1 MNPPTIGHKKLVDK
15 VSSIP
20 GDHFVFLSHA
30 SGNKT
35 QKPGTKQ
42 YENKDPLPFSDKLA
56 FVDVSFP
63 AVTVGDSNVKTVMDV
78 MKKLQADG
86 YTDVVMVA
94 GSDRVNDFTELLNK
108 YQGQE
113 YDFNTIEVV
122 SAGERDPDAE
132 GADGMSASKMRA
144 AVRAGDFESF
154 KQGAASPQIAKPMFD
169 MLTKILKQNPMP
181 GDAFNEEVLEMVTK
195 KQIDDLEDQ
204 NHHSEVAT
212 LLAKHF
218 GTDKEQKLVAKIN
231 ALHSKRGNIEHDE
244 QIARDKIIK
253 KYYSKVTEAQAVEG
267 LSKQDS
273 LMGVKDPVISI
284 SDKNGKPVDRLKMS
298 IAAKKYK
305 FNMATI
311 RPQFQHQ
318 DKVQHGQFT
327 LSAPMNGQPMEAL
340 DNFSDEMVDK
350 LRTAYEPLKGQ
361 KIVPGPLMKTF
372 DKIDSNKDGLIQLY
386 KADIPF
392 VSMMAMSRLMLKHD
406 MKADEINKLGKIRRE
421 DFVEEVNL
429 DEMDMTHVLINM
441 HGKVQGYTSNE
452 KDAKEMSRRTK
463 STIHPIKKKVT
474 DKTLEKMNA
483 LNKTPKELKDLG
495 IIEEGMDTHC
505 SDKCC
510 GSDVTREDCTCS
522 SDCDHCNC
530 NSVNESK
537 EEFKPHTMYDKN
549 GKAHDA
555 KTEKQHLDMKA
566 KGWSHDKPKEEVT
579 EDEFRDGHDLELLK
593 QVSAQIAQDVANND
607 YTAIDDLLKNVSE
620 AELRGFLSEMES
632 TVNELIISKPAKR
645 SKDDDEYE
653 VDSKFPNLK
662 TKKRPSH
669 FDKRKALARMVPKMQ
684 NILSNVGEMDLTKE
698 QLHGVLSKASKLMIE
713 IAIAQKQEVV
723 ENLYSLNKDDVMK
736 SEILVKGVGRYSVEG
751 LMKNIS
757 EKLQD
762 LSNESNSMEPF
773 NYKNIKSKLD
783 SGIVN
788 VMLDS
793 LIQAY
798 DDLENARRKGGAAS
812 RSIPKDIFD
821 DVMLQELEI
830 TQGTALKVLDNVAN
844 RSDKKPFPIRMK
856 DGTVIDV
863 SPALANEII
872 NMYDS
877 GGDVMQKKIM
887 GLLSSGL
894 GFKKLIDAAK
904 QKNRTLR

>member
-1 MNPPTIGHKKLVDK
+1 MKTAVFAFGRMNPPTIGHKKLVDK

-63 AVTVGDSNVKTVMDV
+63 AVTVGHESVKTVMDA

-94 GSDRVNDFTELLNK
+94 GSDRVDDFTELLNK

-218 GTDKEQKLVAKIN
+218 GTEKEQKLVAKIN
-231 ALHSKRGNIEHDE
+231 ALHSKRGHIERDE
-244 QIARDKIIK
+244 QITRDKVIK
-253 KYYSKVTEAQAVEG
+253 KYYSKVTEMESVSEAKLNIKKIHKAVDDGKSMDVIVGMFADKGTTNTDEIRKVVKDYKFKSRIKEG

-298 IAAKKYK
+298 DAAKKYK
-305 FNMATI
+305 FNMNTI

-327 LSAPMNGQPMEAL
+327 LSAPMNGQPMEAEAKK
-340 DNFSDEMVDK
+340 NCGC
-350 LRTAYEPLKGQ
+350 GQ
-361 KIVPGPLMKTF
+361 TPCVTYGDQEGIK
-372 DKIDSNKDGLIQLY
+372 
-386 KADIPF
+386 
-392 VSMMAMSRLMLKHD
+392 
-406 MKADEINKLGKIRRE
+406 E
-421 DFVEEVNL
+421 D
-429 DEMDMTHVLINM
+429 D
-441 HGKVQGYTSNE
+441 Y
-452 KDAKEMSRRTK
+452 
-463 STIHPIKKKVT
+463 
-474 DKTLEKMNA
+474 
-483 LNKTPKELKDLG
+483 
-495 IIEEGMDTHC
+495 
-505 SDKCC
+505 
-510 GSDVTREDCTCS
+510 
-522 SDCDHCNC
+522 
-530 NSVNESK
+530 
-537 EEFKPHTMYDKN
+537 
-549 GKAHDA
+549 
-555 KTEKQHLDMKA
+555 
-566 KGWSHDKPKEEVT
+566 
-579 EDEFRDGHDLELLK
+579 RDGHDLELLK
-593 QVSAQIAQDVANND
+593 QVSAQIAQDVSNND

-620 AELRGFLSEMES
+620 AEMRGFLSEMES
-632 TVNELIISKPAKR
+632 IEEAIPTDESINELIISKPAKKR
-645 SKDDDEYE
+645 EDDDEYE
-653 VDSKFPNLK
+653 IDPKFPNLK

-773 NYKNIKSKLD
+773 NYKNCL
-783 SGIVN
+783 
-788 VMLDS
+788 L
-793 LIQAY
+793 Y
-798 DDLENARRKGGAAS
+798 
-812 RSIPKDIFD
+812 
-821 DVMLQELEI
+821 
-830 TQGTALKVLDNVAN
+830 T
-844 RSDKKPFPIRMK
+844 
-856 DGTVIDV
+856 
-863 SPALANEII
+863 SPSPR
-872 NMYDS
+872 D
-877 GGDVMQKKIM
+877 
-887 GLLSSGL
+887 
-894 GFKKLIDAAK
+894 
-904 QKNRTLR
+904 

>member
-1 MNPPTIGHKKLVDK
+1 LSTAVFAFGRMNPPTIGHKKLVDK

-63 AVTVGDSNVKTVMDV
+63 TVTVGHESVKTVMDA

-86 YTDVVMVA
+86 YTDVIMVA
-94 GSDRVNDFTELLNK
+94 GSDRVDDFTELLNK

-204 NHHSEVAT
+204 NHHGEVAT

-244 QIARDKIIK
+244 QITRDKIIK
-253 KYYSKVTEAQAVEG
+253 KYYTKVTEMEEG

-298 IAAKKYK
+298 VAAKKYK
-305 FNMATI
+305 FNMNTI

-327 LSAPMNGQPMEAL
+327 LSAPISGQPMESANDL
-340 DNFSDEMVDK
+340 DKMHTYTNPQLSGKQAIRDMAGVAKQHDVTINTNDKDEIILKGTKRNIERVFYKMAYPAGHEAWNGKFTIAEAKKDCGCGQTPCVTYGDQEEEKVNEAIPTSEFDHDIKKFFAKVQELEDENQHGEVAEMLTQLYGTSAELMIIRGINGMHANEGSIGPEAQK
-350 LRTAYEPLKGQ
+350 LRDKISTKYYYQAQKEAGAESLGEAINVNKIHKAVDDGNSMDVIVGMFADKRTTNTDEIR
-361 KIVPGPLMKTF
+361 KIV
-372 DKIDSNKDGLIQLY
+372 KDY
-386 KADIPF
+386 MF
-392 VSMMAMSRLMLKHD
+392 
-406 MKADEINKLGKIRRE
+406 
-421 DFVEEVNL
+421 
-429 DEMDMTHVLINM
+429 
-441 HGKVQGYTSNE
+441 
-452 KDAKEMSRRTK
+452 
-463 STIHPIKKKVT
+463 KKR
-474 DKTLEKMNA
+474 M
-483 LNKTPKELKDLG
+483 NKT
-495 IIEEGMDTHC
+495 
-505 SDKCC
+505 
-510 GSDVTREDCTCS
+510 
-522 SDCDHCNC
+522 
-530 NSVNESK
+530 
-537 EEFKPHTMYDKN
+537 
-549 GKAHDA
+549 
-555 KTEKQHLDMKA
+555 
-566 KGWSHDKPKEEVT
+566 
-579 EDEFRDGHDLELLK
+579 
-593 QVSAQIAQDVANND
+593 
-607 YTAIDDLLKNVSE
+607 
-620 AELRGFLSEMES
+620 ES
-632 TVNELIISKPAKR
+632 TVNELIISKPDKR
-645 SKDDDEYE
+645 SKDDGEYE
-653 VDSKFPNLK
+653 TDPKFPNLK
-662 TKKRPSH
+662 TKKKPSH

-698 QLHGVLSKASKLMIE
+698 QLHGVLNKAAKLMIE
-713 IAIAQKQEVV
+713 IEIAQKNDIV
-723 ENLYSLNKDDVMK
+723 ENLHSLNADDVMK
-736 SEILVKGVGRYSVEG
+736 SEVLVKGVGRYSVEG

-762 LSNESNSMEPF
+762 LSDDASSMEPF

-812 RSIPKDIFD
+812 RSIPKNIFD

-830 TQGTALKVLDNVAN
+830 TQGTALKVLDNVAS

-856 DGTVIDV
+856 DGTVVDV

-877 GGDVMQKKIM
+877 GGPSQQKKIM
-887 GLLSSGL
+887 ALLSSGE

>member
-63 AVTVGDSNVKTVMDV
+63 TVTVGHESVKTVMDA

-94 GSDRVNDFTELLNK
+94 GSDRVDDFTELLNK

-144 AVRAGDFESF
+144 AVRSGDFESF

-204 NHHSEVAT
+204 NHHGEVAT

-231 ALHSKRGNIEHDE
+231 ALHSKRGNIEHEE
-244 QIARDKIIK
+244 QITRDKIIK
-253 KYYSKVTEAQAVEG
+253 KYYAKVTEMEEG

-298 IAAKKYK
+298 DAAKKYK

-327 LSAPMNGQPMEAL
+327 LSAPISGQP
-340 DNFSDEMVDK
+340 
-350 LRTAYEPLKGQ
+350 
-361 KIVPGPLMKTF
+361 
-372 DKIDSNKDGLIQLY
+372 
-386 KADIPF
+386 
-392 VSMMAMSRLMLKHD
+392 
-406 MKADEINKLGKIRRE
+406 
-421 DFVEEVNL
+421 
-429 DEMDMTHVLINM
+429 
-441 HGKVQGYTSNE
+441 
-452 KDAKEMSRRTK
+452 
-463 STIHPIKKKVT
+463 
-474 DKTLEKMNA
+474 
-483 LNKTPKELKDLG
+483 
-495 IIEEGMDTHC
+495 
-505 SDKCC
+505 
-510 GSDVTREDCTCS
+510 
-522 SDCDHCNC
+522 
-530 NSVNESK
+530 
-537 EEFKPHTMYDKN
+537 
-549 GKAHDA
+549 
-555 KTEKQHLDMKA
+555 
-566 KGWSHDKPKEEVT
+566 
-579 EDEFRDGHDLELLK
+579 
-593 QVSAQIAQDVANND
+593 
-607 YTAIDDLLKNVSE
+607 
-620 AELRGFLSEMES
+620 MES
-632 TVNELIISKPAKR
+632 TVNEEEMCPDACCGVPVSECTCGPDCKHCDCYNQNKEKIGELIISKPDKR
-645 SKDDDEYE
+645 SKDDDEKFNT
-653 VDSKFPNLK
+653 DPKFPNLK
-662 TKKRPSH
+662 TKKKPSH
-669 FDKRKALARMVPKMQ
+669 FDKRKALARMVPRMQ
-684 NILSNVGEMDLTKE
+684 NILSNVGEMDLTRE
-698 QLHGVLSKASKLMIE
+698 QLHGVLNKAAKLMIE
-713 IAIAQKQEVV
+713 IEIAQKNDIV
-723 ENLYSLNKDDVMK
+723 ENLYSLNADDVMQ
-736 SEILVKGVGRYSVEG
+736 SEVLVKGVGRYSVEG

-762 LSNESNSMEPF
+762 LSSESNSMEPF

-812 RSIPKDIFD
+812 RSIPKNIFD

-830 TQGTALKVLDNVAN
+830 TQGTALKVLDNVAS

-872 NMYDS
+872 SMYDA

-887 GLLSSGL
+887 SLLSTGE
-894 GFKKLIDAAK
+894 GFRELINAAK
-904 QKNRTLR
+904 KKNRTLR

>member
-1 MNPPTIGHKKLVDK
+1 MNTAVFAFGRMNPPTIGHKKLVDK

-63 AVTVGDSNVKTVMDV
+63 TVTVGHESVKTVMDA

-94 GSDRVNDFTELLNK
+94 GSDRVDDFTELLNK

-144 AVRAGDFESF
+144 AVRSGDFESF

-204 NHHSEVAT
+204 NHHGEVAT

-231 ALHSKRGNIEHDE
+231 ALHSKRGNIEHEE
-244 QIARDKIIK
+244 QITRDKIIK
-253 KYYSKVTEAQAVEG
+253 KYYAKVTEMEEG

-298 IAAKKYK
+298 DAAKKYK

-327 LSAPMNGQPMEAL
+327 LSAPISGQP
-340 DNFSDEMVDK
+340 
-350 LRTAYEPLKGQ
+350 
-361 KIVPGPLMKTF
+361 
-372 DKIDSNKDGLIQLY
+372 
-386 KADIPF
+386 
-392 VSMMAMSRLMLKHD
+392 
-406 MKADEINKLGKIRRE
+406 
-421 DFVEEVNL
+421 
-429 DEMDMTHVLINM
+429 
-441 HGKVQGYTSNE
+441 
-452 KDAKEMSRRTK
+452 
-463 STIHPIKKKVT
+463 
-474 DKTLEKMNA
+474 
-483 LNKTPKELKDLG
+483 
-495 IIEEGMDTHC
+495 
-505 SDKCC
+505 
-510 GSDVTREDCTCS
+510 
-522 SDCDHCNC
+522 
-530 NSVNESK
+530 
-537 EEFKPHTMYDKN
+537 
-549 GKAHDA
+549 
-555 KTEKQHLDMKA
+555 
-566 KGWSHDKPKEEVT
+566 
-579 EDEFRDGHDLELLK
+579 
-593 QVSAQIAQDVANND
+593 
-607 YTAIDDLLKNVSE
+607 
-620 AELRGFLSEMES
+620 MES
-632 TVNELIISKPAKR
+632 TVNEEEMCPDACCGVPVSECTCGPDCKHCDCYNQNKEKIGELIISKPDKR
-645 SKDDDEYE
+645 SKDDDEKFNT
-653 VDSKFPNLK
+653 DPKFPNLK
-662 TKKRPSH
+662 TKKKPSH
-669 FDKRKALARMVPKMQ
+669 FDKRKALARMVPRMQ
-684 NILSNVGEMDLTKE
+684 NILSNVGEMDLTRE
-698 QLHGVLSKASKLMIE
+698 QLHGVLNKAAKLMIE
-713 IAIAQKQEVV
+713 IEIAQKNDIV
-723 ENLYSLNKDDVMK
+723 ENLYSLNADDVMQ
-736 SEILVKGVGRYSVEG
+736 SEVLVKGVGRYSVEG

-762 LSNESNSMEPF
+762 LSSESNSMEPF

-812 RSIPKDIFD
+812 RSIPKNIFD

-830 TQGTALKVLDNVAN
+830 TQGTALKVLDNVAS

-863 SPALANEII
+863 SPTLANEII
-872 NMYDS
+872 SMYDA

-887 GLLSSGL
+887 SLLSTGE
-894 GFKKLIDAAK
+894 GFRELINAAK
-904 QKNRTLR
+904 KKNRTLR

>member
-1 MNPPTIGHKKLVDK
+1 LKTAVFAFGRMNPPTIGHKKLVDK

-63 AVTVGDSNVKTVMDV
+63 TVTVGHESVKTVMDA

-94 GSDRVNDFTELLNK
+94 GSDRVSDFTDLLNK
-108 YQGQE
+108 YQGTE

-204 NHHSEVAT
+204 NHHGEVAT

-218 GTDKEQKLVAKIN
+218 GTDKEKKLVAKIN

-253 KYYSKVTEAQAVEG
+253 KYYSKVTEAETVEG

-298 IAAKKYK
+298 DAAKKYK
-305 FNMATI
+305 FNMNTI

-318 DKVQHGQFT
+318 DKVKHGQFT
-327 LSAPMNGQPMEAL
+327 LSAPMSGQPMESASEL
-340 DNFSDEMVDK
+340 DKMHTYTNPGMSGKQAITDMSGTAKELDVTIDANASDELTLRGTKRNIERLFSKMAYPGGHVAHDGEYK
-350 LRTAYEPLKGQ
+350 LAEEKNCGCGQTPCVTYGKKNEGRNDGPRSQCCDAPLNNYE
-361 KIVPGPLMKTF
+361 
-372 DKIDSNKDGLIQLY
+372 NGLGICGDCGEH
-386 KADIPF
+386 AE
-392 VSMMAMSRLMLKHD
+392 AHN
-406 MKADEINKLGKIRRE
+406 ADELDE
-421 DFVEEVNL
+421 AENL

-463 STIHPIKKKVT
+463 STIHPIKKKIT

-483 LNKTPKELKDLG
+483 LSKTPKELKDLG
-495 IIEEGMDTHC
+495 IIED
-505 SDKCC
+505 S
-510 GSDVTREDCTCS
+510 
-522 SDCDHCNC
+522 
-530 NSVNESK
+530 
-537 EEFKPHTMYDKN
+537 
-549 GKAHDA
+549 
-555 KTEKQHLDMKA
+555 
-566 KGWSHDKPKEEVT
+566 
-579 EDEFRDGHDLELLK
+579 
-593 QVSAQIAQDVANND
+593 
-607 YTAIDDLLKNVSE
+607 
-620 AELRGFLSEMES
+620 
-632 TVNELIISKPAKR
+632 VNELIISKPAKR
-645 SKDDDEYE
+645 SKDDGEYE
-653 VDSKFPNLK
+653 TDPKFPNLK
-662 TKKRPSH
+662 TKKKPSH

-698 QLHGVLSKASKLMIE
+698 QLHGVLNKAAKLMIE
-713 IAIAQKQEVV
+713 IEIAQKNDIV
-723 ENLYSLNKDDVMK
+723 ENLHSLNKDDVMK
-736 SEILVKGVGRYSVEG
+736 SEVLVKGVGRYSVEG

-762 LSNESNSMEPF
+762 ISSDANSMEPF
-773 NYKNIKSKLD
+773 NYKNIKAKLD

-812 RSIPKDIFD
+812 RSIPKNIFD

-830 TQGTALKVLDNVAN
+830 TQGTALKVLDNVAS

-856 DGTVIDV
+856 DGTVV
-863 SPALANEII
+863 NVTPMLANEIV
-872 NMYDS
+872 NMYDGAGPS
-877 GGDVMQKKIM
+877 QQKKIM
-887 GLLSSGL
+887 ALLSSGL

>member
-63 AVTVGDSNVKTVMDV
+63 TVTVGHESVKTVMDA

-94 GSDRVNDFTELLNK
+94 GSDRVDDFTELLNK

-144 AVRAGDFESF
+144 AVRSGDFESF

-204 NHHSEVAT
+204 NHHGEVAT

-231 ALHSKRGNIEHDE
+231 ALHSKRGNIEHEE
-244 QIARDKIIK
+244 QITRDKIIK
-253 KYYSKVTEAQAVEG
+253 KYYAKVTEMEEG

-298 IAAKKYK
+298 DAAKKYK

-327 LSAPMNGQPMEAL
+327 LSAPISGQP
-340 DNFSDEMVDK
+340 
-350 LRTAYEPLKGQ
+350 
-361 KIVPGPLMKTF
+361 
-372 DKIDSNKDGLIQLY
+372 
-386 KADIPF
+386 
-392 VSMMAMSRLMLKHD
+392 
-406 MKADEINKLGKIRRE
+406 
-421 DFVEEVNL
+421 
-429 DEMDMTHVLINM
+429 
-441 HGKVQGYTSNE
+441 
-452 KDAKEMSRRTK
+452 
-463 STIHPIKKKVT
+463 
-474 DKTLEKMNA
+474 
-483 LNKTPKELKDLG
+483 
-495 IIEEGMDTHC
+495 
-505 SDKCC
+505 
-510 GSDVTREDCTCS
+510 
-522 SDCDHCNC
+522 
-530 NSVNESK
+530 
-537 EEFKPHTMYDKN
+537 
-549 GKAHDA
+549 
-555 KTEKQHLDMKA
+555 
-566 KGWSHDKPKEEVT
+566 
-579 EDEFRDGHDLELLK
+579 
-593 QVSAQIAQDVANND
+593 
-607 YTAIDDLLKNVSE
+607 
-620 AELRGFLSEMES
+620 MES
-632 TVNELIISKPAKR
+632 TVNEEEMCPDACCGVPVSECTCGPDCKHCDCYNQNKEKIGELIISKPDKR
-645 SKDDDEYE
+645 SKDDDEKFNT
-653 VDSKFPNLK
+653 DPKFPNLK
-662 TKKRPSH
+662 TKKKPSH
-669 FDKRKALARMVPKMQ
+669 FDKRKALARMVPRMQ
-684 NILSNVGEMDLTKE
+684 NILSNVGEMDLTRE
-698 QLHGVLSKASKLMIE
+698 QLHGVLNKAAKLMIE
-713 IAIAQKQEVV
+713 IEIAQKNDIV
-723 ENLYSLNKDDVMK
+723 ENLYSLNADDVMQ
-736 SEILVKGVGRYSVEG
+736 SEVLVKGVGRYSVEG

-762 LSNESNSMEPF
+762 LSSESNSMEPF

-812 RSIPKDIFD
+812 RSIPKNIFD

-830 TQGTALKVLDNVAN
+830 TQGTALKVLDNVAS

-863 SPALANEII
+863 SPTLANEII
-872 NMYDS
+872 SMYDA

-887 GLLSSGL
+887 SLLSTGE
-894 GFKKLIDAAK
+894 GFRELINAAK
-904 QKNRTLR
+904 KKNRTLR

>member
-1 MNPPTIGHKKLVDK
+1 MNTAVFAFGRMNPPTIGHKKLVDK

-63 AVTVGDSNVKTVMDV
+63 TVTVGHESVKTVMDA

-94 GSDRVNDFTELLNK
+94 GSDRVDDFTELLNK

-144 AVRAGDFESF
+144 AVRSGDFESF

-204 NHHSEVAT
+204 NHHGEVAT

-231 ALHSKRGNIEHDE
+231 ALHSKRGNIEHEE
-244 QIARDKIIK
+244 QITRDKIIK
-253 KYYSKVTEAQAVEG
+253 KYYAKVTEMEEG

-298 IAAKKYK
+298 DAAKKYK

-327 LSAPMNGQPMEAL
+327 LSAPISGQPMEAETKKNCGCGQTPCVTYGDQEDIKEATPTSEYDYDIKKFFAKVQEL
-340 DNFSDEMVDK
+340 EDENQHGEVAEMLTQLYGTSSELMIIRGINGIHANQGSIDPEEQK
-350 LRTAYEPLKGQ
+350 LRDKISTKYYYQAQKEAGAESLGEAVNVNKIHKAVDDGNSMDVIVGMFADKRTTNTDEIR
-361 KIVPGPLMKTF
+361 KIV
-372 DKIDSNKDGLIQLY
+372 KDY
-386 KADIPF
+386 MF
-392 VSMMAMSRLMLKHD
+392 
-406 MKADEINKLGKIRRE
+406 
-421 DFVEEVNL
+421 
-429 DEMDMTHVLINM
+429 
-441 HGKVQGYTSNE
+441 
-452 KDAKEMSRRTK
+452 
-463 STIHPIKKKVT
+463 KKR
-474 DKTLEKMNA
+474 M
-483 LNKTPKELKDLG
+483 NKT
-495 IIEEGMDTHC
+495 
-505 SDKCC
+505 
-510 GSDVTREDCTCS
+510 
-522 SDCDHCNC
+522 
-530 NSVNESK
+530 
-537 EEFKPHTMYDKN
+537 
-549 GKAHDA
+549 
-555 KTEKQHLDMKA
+555 
-566 KGWSHDKPKEEVT
+566 
-579 EDEFRDGHDLELLK
+579 
-593 QVSAQIAQDVANND
+593 
-607 YTAIDDLLKNVSE
+607 
-620 AELRGFLSEMES
+620 ES
-632 TVNELIISKPAKR
+632 TVNELIISKPKKK
-645 SKDDDEYE
+645 SKEDGEYE
-653 VDSKFPNLK
+653 IDPNFPNLK
-662 TKKRPSH
+662 TKKKPSH
-669 FDKRKALARMVPKMQ
+669 FDKRKALARMVPRMQ
-684 NILSNVGEMDLTKE
+684 NILSNVGEMDLTRE
-698 QLHGVLSKASKLMIE
+698 QLHGVLNKAAKLMIE
-713 IAIAQKQEVV
+713 IEIAQKNDIV
-723 ENLYSLNKDDVMK
+723 ENLHSLNTDDVMQ
-736 SEILVKGVGRYSVEG
+736 SEVLVKGVGRYSVEG

-812 RSIPKDIFD
+812 RSIPKNIFD

-844 RSDKKPFPIRMK
+844 RSDKKPFPVRMK

-872 NMYDS
+872 SMYDA

-887 GLLSSGL
+887 SLLSTGE
-894 GFKKLIDAAK
+894 GFRELINAAK
-904 QKNRTLR
+904 KKNRTLR

>member
-1 MNPPTIGHKKLVDK
+1 LKTAVFAFGRMNPPTIGHKKLVDK

-298 IAAKKYK
+298 DAAKKYK
-305 FNMATI
+305 FNMNTI

-318 DKVQHGQFT
+318 DKVKHGQFT
-327 LSAPMNGQPMEAL
+327 LSAPMNGQPMESASEL
-340 DNFSDEMVDK
+340 DKMHTYTNPGMSGKQAITDMSGTAKELDVTIDANASDELTLRGTKRNIERLFSKMAYPSGHVAHNGEYK
-350 LRTAYEPLKGQ
+350 LAE
-361 KIVPGPLMKTF
+361 
-372 DKIDSNKDGLIQLY
+372 
-386 KADIPF
+386 
-392 VSMMAMSRLMLKHD
+392 
-406 MKADEINKLGKIRRE
+406 
-421 DFVEEVNL
+421 NL

-620 AELRGFLSEMES
+620 AEMRGFLSEMES

-669 FDKRKALARMVPKMQ
+669 FDRRKALARMVPKMQ

>member
-1 MNPPTIGHKKLVDK
+1 MNTAVFAFGRMNPPTIGHKKLVDK

-63 AVTVGDSNVKTVMDV
+63 TVTVGHESVKTVMDA

-94 GSDRVNDFTELLNK
+94 GSDRVDDFTELLNK

-144 AVRAGDFESF
+144 AVRSGDFESF

-204 NHHSEVAT
+204 NHHGEVAT

-231 ALHSKRGNIEHDE
+231 ALHSKRGNIEHEE
-244 QIARDKIIK
+244 QITRDKIIK
-253 KYYSKVTEAQAVEG
+253 KYYAKVTEMEEG

-298 IAAKKYK
+298 DAAKKYK

-327 LSAPMNGQPMEAL
+327 LSAPISGQP
-340 DNFSDEMVDK
+340 
-350 LRTAYEPLKGQ
+350 
-361 KIVPGPLMKTF
+361 
-372 DKIDSNKDGLIQLY
+372 
-386 KADIPF
+386 
-392 VSMMAMSRLMLKHD
+392 
-406 MKADEINKLGKIRRE
+406 
-421 DFVEEVNL
+421 
-429 DEMDMTHVLINM
+429 
-441 HGKVQGYTSNE
+441 
-452 KDAKEMSRRTK
+452 
-463 STIHPIKKKVT
+463 
-474 DKTLEKMNA
+474 
-483 LNKTPKELKDLG
+483 
-495 IIEEGMDTHC
+495 
-505 SDKCC
+505 
-510 GSDVTREDCTCS
+510 
-522 SDCDHCNC
+522 
-530 NSVNESK
+530 
-537 EEFKPHTMYDKN
+537 
-549 GKAHDA
+549 
-555 KTEKQHLDMKA
+555 
-566 KGWSHDKPKEEVT
+566 
-579 EDEFRDGHDLELLK
+579 
-593 QVSAQIAQDVANND
+593 
-607 YTAIDDLLKNVSE
+607 
-620 AELRGFLSEMES
+620 MES
-632 TVNELIISKPAKR
+632 TVNEEEMCPDACCGVPVSECTCGPDCKHCDCYNQNKEKIGELIISKPDKR
-645 SKDDDEYE
+645 SKDDDEKFNT
-653 VDSKFPNLK
+653 DPKFPNLK
-662 TKKRPSH
+662 TKKKPSH
-669 FDKRKALARMVPKMQ
+669 FDKRKALARMVPRMQ
-684 NILSNVGEMDLTKE
+684 NILSNVGEMDLTRE
-698 QLHGVLSKASKLMIE
+698 QLHGVLNKAAKLMIE
-713 IAIAQKQEVV
+713 IEIAQKNDIV
-723 ENLYSLNKDDVMK
+723 ENLYSLNADDVMQ
-736 SEILVKGVGRYSVEG
+736 SEVLVKGVGRYSVEG

-762 LSNESNSMEPF
+762 LSSDSNSMEPF

-812 RSIPKDIFD
+812 RSIPKNIFD

-830 TQGTALKVLDNVAN
+830 TQGTALKVLDNVAS

-863 SPALANEII
+863 SPTLANEII
-872 NMYDS
+872 SMYDA

-887 GLLSSGL
+887 SLLSTGE
-894 GFKKLIDAAK
+894 GFRELINAAK
-904 QKNRTLR
+904 KKNRTLR